1 MIFNNAELLPAVD
14 NLEEDFFV
22 FRIVTPTSKGT
33 TSDHGEAVDT
43 ALSRLCPPCESGKN
57 QTATSWAGA
66 PLARLVF
73 FAFAGAN
80 SEQAASPAVSAT
92 PGLRDTMAATMAPS
106 ISSAS

>member
-33 TSDHGEAVDT
+33 TSDHGDAVGT
-43 ALSRLCPPCESGKN
+43 ALSRLCHPANPEKN
-57 QTATSWAGA
+57 QTATSCAGA

-73 FAFAGAN
+73 FAFAGAKR
-80 SEQAASPAVSAT
+80 EQAASPAVSAT
-92 PGLRDTMAATMAPS
+92 PGLRDTIAATMAPS
-106 ISSAS
+106 INSAS